1 MIWLAV
7 GSRAQNAE
15 QQQQEIYCMH
25 FNFLHLFSAS
35 AVANNDCQLNNIKQQ
50 HVQKHGAHCRPT
62 MWPFVRSEAL

>member
-25 FNFLHLFSAS
+25 FNFLHLFSVS
-35 AVANNDCQLNNIKQQ
+35 AVTNNDCQLNNIKQQ
-50 HVQKHGAHCRPT
+50 HVQKHGAHRRP
-62 MWPFVRSEAL
+62 PCDPL